1 MMTRSIKSNFR
12 LYYQLCCEAP
22 KITVN
27 SSLSKKRTIKITTK
41 CNSANQCFCIPVI
54 GAWQR
59 AGRRLRRASGEYSR
73 VAISVC
79 VISVL
84 ASRRQTSAITQPRD
98 PANMSAYVRSRCAR
112 TARKTALA
120 PVCLLLYN
128 NYRLI
133 KICYLTLR

>member
-1 MMTRSIKSNFR
+1 MLSILLSRSAWGLHKIQSSENVQLKSQQNATPR
-12 LYYQLCCEAP
+12 
-22 KITVN
+22 INV
-27 SSLSKKRTIKITTK
+27 
-41 CNSANQCFCIPVI
+41 PVVR
-54 GAWQR
+54 WS
-59 AGRRLRRASGEYSR
+59 GRGRERERDCVPGIWGVPR

-120 PVCLLLYN
+120 PVRLLLYN